1 MDVNCNSKLKQFF
14 KNSVNLIRVQILLV
28 DCQKTALQKNNK
40 AHNRYHFRL
49 CAFLCAFCS
58 LISLLRIPRLI
69 TFQNKEDFSASISKV
84 SSTMKVTLKINYLLF
99 RLSLR

>member
-1 MDVNCNSKLKQFF
+1 MFE
-14 KNSVNLIRVQILLV
+14 NSVNLIRVQILLV
-28 DCQKTALQKNNK
+28 DCEKTALQKNDI

-69 TFQNKEDFSASISKV
+69 TVQTRKISV
-84 SSTMKVTLKINYLLF
+84 
-99 RLSLR
+99 R

>member
-69 TFQNKEDFSASISKV
+69 TVQNKEDFSALISKV
-84 SSTMKVTLKINYLLF
+84 SSTMKVTLGINYLLF

>member
-1 MDVNCNSKLKQFF
+1 MN
-14 KNSVNLIRVQILLV
+14 NLIRVQILLV
-28 DCQKTALQKNNK
+28 DCEKTALQKTIR

>member
-14 KNSVNLIRVQILLV
+14 KNSVNLIMVQVLLV
-28 DCQKTALQKNNK
+28 DCEKTALQKNNM

-49 CAFLCAFCS
+49 CAFCC
-58 LISLLRIPRLI
+58 ITNLRTIPRLI
-69 TFQNKEDFSASISKV
+69 TFQNKEDFSALISKV

-99 RLSLR
+99 CLNLR